1 MASAVKKMNKNI
13 NMMEGS
19 PVRLVVLFSIPLIF
33 GNIFQQLYYIT
44 DAVIVGKYISIQAL
58 AAVNSCTWITWLL
71 NAIARDFSNTLSI
84 MASYSV
90 GEGDQE
96 KVKKIVGNAGTITLL
111 LSLFLLVFTE
121 TNLGLFF
128 RLFKVQA
135 EVVEMTGDYFSIVL
149 LGIPF
154 VLIYNVAAALLRAGG
169 NSRVTFYSVAVAT
182 VINVVLDVFFIV
194 YLKWEVKG
202 GAAATVIAQF
212 VSMVIALIPLLK
224 SPLFARNLSY
234 WKLDVSLLKQMGS
247 LWLPMFV
254 NSAVI
259 TIGGSFVSRHVNAI
273 GPYFTAGISSGTKIF
288 TMLESLIM
296 AIQTGLSVFI
306 GQNLGAGFKD
316 RVKTGQHQVVLFSLV
331 LSFFL
336 NILVQS
342 LGPQLVGIF
351 LSPTDALYTQTL
363 HVAVADVRVITLGM
377 FVMAPM
383 YLYRIAIQTLG
394 HPKYPM
400 YAGFLQLL
408 ARVFSV
414 SVLPLFIGEYG
425 YYVATVLAWIVTLP
439 IVMIPYYK
447 YLNEAR
453 NGVRPH

>member
-1 MASAVKKMNKNI
+1 MTA
-13 NMMEGS
+13 GS

-84 MASYSV
+84 LASYSV

-111 LSLFLLVFTE
+111 SLFLLIFAE
-121 TNLGLFF
+121 TNLDLFF

-135 EVVEMTGDYFSIVL
+135 EVVQMTGEYFSIIL

-154 VLIYNVAAALLRAGG
+154 VLIYNAAAALLRAEG
-169 NSRVTFYSVAVAT
+169 NSQVTFHSVAVAT
-182 VINVVLDVFFIV
+182 VINVILDVLFIV
-194 YLKWEVKG
+194 HLGWGVKG

-212 VSMVIALIPLLK
+212 VSMVIALV
-224 SPLFARNLSY
+224 PLFKSKIFTGDLSY
-234 WKLDVSLLKQMGS
+234 WRLDISLLKQMVS

-259 TIGGSFVSRHVNAI
+259 TIGGSFVSRNVNAI

-288 TMLESLIM
+288 TMLESLVM

-306 GQNLGAGFKD
+306 GQNLGAGLKD
-316 RVKTGQHQVVLFSLV
+316 RVKRGQHQVVLFGLALAFV
-331 LSFFL
+331 L

-342 LGPQLVGIF
+342 LAPVLVGMF
-351 LSPTDALYTQTL
+351 LSPSDPLYAQTL

-377 FVMAPM
+377 FIMAPM

-414 SVLPLFIGEYG
+414 SVLPVFIGEYG
-425 YYVATVLAWIVTLP
+425 YYVATVLAWVVTLP
-439 IVMIPYYK
+439 VVMIPYYR
-447 YLNEAR
+447 YLK
-453 NGVRPH
+453 